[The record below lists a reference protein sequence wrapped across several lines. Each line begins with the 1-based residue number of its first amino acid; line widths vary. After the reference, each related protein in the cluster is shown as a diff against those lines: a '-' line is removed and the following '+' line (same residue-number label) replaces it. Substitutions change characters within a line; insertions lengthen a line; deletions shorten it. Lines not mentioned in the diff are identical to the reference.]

1 MTLKHFYF
9 FMLFIT
15 LIACQDQNGVSGHV
29 YNMQQKAVDSVKVMV
44 NGSDIYTYTNEAGY
58 FEINTNDLN
67 DELMFE
73 KEGYQLKYQIFDDS
87 TDNKIVLEK

>member
-1 MTLKHFYF
+1 MKYLK
-9 FMLFIT
+9 LIT
-15 LIACQDQNGVSGHV
+15 IAILLYSCADDNNIRGQVLNK
-29 YNMQQKAVDSVKVMV
+29 NQQPIDSVKVMV
-44 NGSDIYTYTNEAGY
+44 SGTDIFTYSNNEGV